1 MVDGYIFIR
10 CSYFNQIERSE
21 KNAADVISWG
31 AHTSSR
37 TKTKKRRT
45 KEMMSFT
52 EVIELDNQFDSFL
65 FEGGNDPFGKES
77 DDLLA
82 PEEE

>member
-1 MVDGYIFIR
+1 
-10 CSYFNQIERSE
+10 
-21 KNAADVISWG
+21 
-31 AHTSSR
+31 
-37 TKTKKRRT
+37 
-45 KEMMSFT
+45 MMSFT